1 MQITKHHLAFVQEA
15 KEAFESHSLLETYR
29 NDGETLIALRMGEDR
44 DCVNV
49 YELGNEIAN
58 FVQQMEPCPKPRRVI
73 SEFAYDMEKQLQVND
88 HKGGW
93 KREHWCDLATDI
105 EINIEK
111 LRKELMKKGRA
122 NFDLHEITIRCAN
135 IANYAMMIADNEG
148 EHL

>member
-1 MQITKHHLAFVQEA
+1 LKSQKKVFEKLHLR
-15 KEAFESHSLLETYR
+15 ETNR
-29 NDGETLIALRMGEDR
+29 NEDDSLIALRMGMDG
-44 DCVNV
+44 DCVEV
-49 YELGNEIAN
+49 WELGNYIAN
-58 FVQQMEPCPKPRRVI
+58 FVQQMEPRPMPRKVVR
-73 SEFAYDMEKQLQVND
+73 EFGFDMEQQLMAND

-111 LRKELMKKGRA
+111 LRKELMKKGGA

-148 EHL
+148 GHL